1 MYFWELE
8 CVTSPTAD
16 SKDYFYH
23 KTPKVVRSVKEFLE
37 ITPERMRE
45 LVNSGDYWRLIV
57 RPISPLTYL
66 FRKYLFCPSNG
77 VRVDW
82 ERE

>member
-8 CVTSPTAD
+8 CFD
-16 SKDYFYH
+16 SLHTHRTYFYC
-23 KTPKVVRSVKEFLE
+23 TTTRAARSLKHFMRW
-37 ITPERMRE
+37 TPERMRVVIDDGE
-45 LVNSGDYWRLIV
+45 YSPILV

-77 VRVDW
+77 VRVNW